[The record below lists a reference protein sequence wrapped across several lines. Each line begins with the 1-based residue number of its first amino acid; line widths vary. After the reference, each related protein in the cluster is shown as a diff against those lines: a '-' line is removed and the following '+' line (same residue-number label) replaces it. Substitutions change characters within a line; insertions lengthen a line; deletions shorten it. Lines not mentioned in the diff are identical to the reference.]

1 MILHGNQ
8 RGGSKDLTSHLMKP
22 ENERVIVHE
31 VRGFVAD
38 DLQGAFQESYAV
50 SRGTRCKQ
58 HLFSLSLNPPKEAN
72 ASERDFEDAIVQA
85 EKRLGLDGQPR
96 AIVFHEKRGVNGE
109 LRKHAHAVWCRIDTD
124 TMKAVQLSHT
134 HRKLRDVSRELY
146 LKHDWSMPDGLR
158 DSKQRDVRNMTLAE
172 WQQAKRC
179 GQNPKDIKAMFQDSW
194 SASDGRA
201 AFGSA
206 LLEKGYVLA
215 QGKRGH
221 VAVDHKGEVY
231 PISRWVGLKA
241 KDVRARLGEI
251 EALPSVETAQKQ
263 ASSLI
268 ADRLKELKAEQTSA
282 ARSAFAKAAKQRER
296 LNAEKIR
303 AEATIRQSQ
312 AERQT
317 AEQAQRD
324 ARVRRGVWGLIDRLT
339 GRRNRVLA
347 ENRKDVQLKAL
358 RDKRERE
365 AQEHKHSTALR
376 DLRQQKRESIRPHV
390 KAAHE
395 LREDIR
401 SLRDI
406 QPKPQKPL
414 RSQRKTRARSRDG
427 PEPGL

>member
-1 MILHGNQ
+1 
-8 RGGSKDLTSHLMKP
+8 MKS
-22 ENERVIVHE
+22 ENERVVVHE
-31 VRGFVAD
+31 MRGFVAD

-58 HLFSLSLNPPKEAN
+58 HLFSLSLNPPKEADVS
-72 ASERDFEDAIVQA
+72 AREFEDAITRA

-96 AIVFHEKRGVNGE
+96 AIVFHEKRGVDGE

-158 DSKQRDVRNMTLAE
+158 DSKQRDIRNITLAE
-172 WQQAKRC
+172 WQQAKRS
-179 GQNPKDIKAMFQDSW
+179 GHNPKHIKAMFQDSW

-201 AFGSA
+201 AFGAA

-221 VAVDHKGEVY
+221 VAVDHTGEVY
-231 PISRWVGLKA
+231 PVSRWVGLRT
-241 KDVRARLGEI
+241 KDVRARLGDI
-251 EALPSVETAQKQ
+251 ENLPSVEAAQKQ
-263 ASSLI
+263 ASRLI
-268 ADRLKELKAEQTSA
+268 ADRLQELKAEQTSA
-282 ARSAFAKAAKQRER
+282 ARSAFTKAAKERER
-296 LNAEKIR
+296 LHAERIR
-303 AEATIRQSQ
+303 AEAALRQSQ
-312 AERQT
+312 AERQAT
-317 AEQAQRD
+317 EQAERE
-324 ARVRRGVWGLIDRLT
+324 ARIRRGVMGLIDRLT
-339 GRRNRVLA
+339 GRRNRLLA

-365 AQEHKHSTALR
+365 AQERKHSTALR

-401 SLRDI
+401 ALRGV

-414 RSQRKTRARSRDG
+414 RTRRRTRARSRDG
-427 PEPGL
+427 PEPGF